1 MFPEF
6 IEQVSEHRQI
16 AETLGWQCGIW
27 GSFFLI
33 TAWLIVIPGQAHPVE
48 IEWVISA
55 TCGALGLFLMGCES
69 WRHRNRTV
77 LVRDGGLIA
86 VFRRG
91 RLDLTLSLSEIR
103 SMKAG
108 LVLMIKLSASLGL
121 STLLFLAI
129 GITSVLRERD
139 VSADSVICLCLGL
152 ASACSL
158 ACAAWTRFHCVH
170 LRVPIKGGWLMAEET
185 VLISNLRIGELF
197 PEGLGV
203 VAQF

>member
-6 IEQVSEHRQI
+6 IEQVPEHRRI

-33 TAWLIVIPGQAHPVE
+33 TAWVIVIPGQAHPVE

-69 WRHRNRTV
+69 WRRRNRTV
-77 LVRDGGLIA
+77 LVRDGELIA
-86 VFRRG
+86 VFRKG

-129 GITSVLRERD
+129 GITSVLRERE
-139 VSADSVICLCLGL
+139 VSADSVICLGL
-152 ASACSL
+152 ASALRVFPRMRSLDSVSLRSL
-158 ACAAWTRFHCVH
+158 AGADQGGMADGGGNGSDLH
-170 LRVPIKGGWLMAEET
+170 LAHR
-185 VLISNLRIGELF
+185 
-197 PEGLGV
+197 
-203 VAQF
+203 